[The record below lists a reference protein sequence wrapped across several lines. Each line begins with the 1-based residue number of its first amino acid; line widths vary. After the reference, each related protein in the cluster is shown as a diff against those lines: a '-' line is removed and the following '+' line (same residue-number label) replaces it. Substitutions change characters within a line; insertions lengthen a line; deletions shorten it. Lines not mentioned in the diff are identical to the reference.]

1 MKKLFVLS
9 ILLSATLLSSCSN
22 INHTSQ
28 DNNIRIMTGTYHDY
42 MVVTTIDGNDWLIDD
57 SNPNFN
63 PYMAYDAD
71 YGHYD
76 AIYHE
81 GELLQVVFNTKG
93 TIDILDD
100 EIIRIRSIDRNSK

>member
-1 MKKLFVLS
+1 MKKFVLS
-9 ILLSATLLSSCSN
+9 ILLSATLLSSCGN

-42 MVVTTIDGNDWLIDD
+42 MVVTTMDGNDWFIDD
-57 SNPNFN
+57 SNPTGN

-81 GELLQVVFNTKG
+81 AELLQVVFNTKG
-93 TIDILDD
+93 TTDILDD
-100 EIIRIRSIDRNSK
+100 EIMRIRSIDRNYK